1 MMKLKTLNGELS
13 SELDND
19 LFLKGFSID
28 QLMELAGLSVSQVIY
43 DIHSI
48 EKGSR
53 VLILAG
59 PGNNGGDGLVAAR
72 HLWHY
77 GYTPFVYYPK
87 KGKSE
92 LLKRLC
98 VQLEELSIPFVDDIS
113 LAIKEA
119 DHIIDAI
126 FGFSFSGKIRDPFVE
141 VIEILKHA
149 KVPITSIDIPSGWD
163 IEKGPPEDG
172 VASGWS
178 PTFLVSLSAPKP
190 CTQYFK
196 GRHFIGGRFIT
207 PLIMKKYGLSFIN
220 YDGYKQYAEITGI
233 PIQNYSK

>member
-1 MMKLKTLNGELS
+1 MVFQSLNRDLS
-13 SELDND
+13 CLVDKE

-43 DIHSI
+43 DVHPL

-53 VLILAG
+53 ILVLAG

-77 GYTPFVYYPK
+77 GYKLSIYYPK
-87 KGKSE
+87 KGKNE
-92 LLKRLC
+92 LFDRLC
-98 VQLEELSIPFVDDIS
+98 IQLDELSIPFVSNIS
-113 LAIKEA
+113 LAMKET

-126 FGFSFSGKIRDPFVE
+126 FGFNFSGEIRDPFIE
-141 VIEILKHA
+141 VIEMLKHT
-149 KVPITSIDIPSGWD
+149 KIPVTSIDIPSGWD
-163 IEKGPPEDG
+163 IEKNPFENGG
-172 VASGWS
+172 TVQWN
-178 PTFLVSLSAPKP
+178 PTFLVSLTAPKP
-190 CTQYFK
+190 CSQYFK

-207 PLIMKKYGLSFIN
+207 PSIMKKYNLSLIK

-233 PIQNYSK
+233 PIENDFK